1 MRVRAPL
8 PLLSLWWAQTAKCI
22 LPGAGDSEQGPPA
35 RVRVHAWPML
45 DRWAIGAIVLLGLVC
60 LFSTYVALDVW
71 LPDPRE
77 RARIRAERVERM
89 LREESEDRLEAATMA
104 EA

>member
-1 MRVRAPL
+1 
-8 PLLSLWWAQTAKCI
+8 
-22 LPGAGDSEQGPPA
+22 
-35 RVRVHAWPML
+35 ML

-71 LPDPRE
+71 LPDSRE
-77 RARIRAERVERM
+77 RARIRAERVEHM
-89 LREESEDRLEAATMA
+89 LREEGEDRSEAATMA